1 MFWGDKIFKIITKN
15 FYSSTLQMVKS
26 DLIYRILIYRNNLDK
41 FHKIISIY
49 KWEGDDDQIDKVN
62 LSEYTGEFLIYK
74 TQFDIQELKKL
85 AQLKLEYPQKDTKF
99 YREEMGYTTRQLR
112 IIQGYLSELNGEG
125 RNSYYDE

>member
-1 MFWGDKIFKIITKN
+1 
-15 FYSSTLQMVKS
+15 MVKS